1 MAEHVKVKVAQSDIS
16 NHLQVKVPS
25 SSADLITAKNKLFL
39 TSREKIFK
47 LKTNLTANCRLYAKI
62 KSDKP

>member
-1 MAEHVKVKVAQSDIS
+1 MTEHVKVKVAQSDIN

-25 SSADLITAKNKLFL
+25 ASVDLITAKNKLFL

-47 LKTNLTANCRLYAKI
+47 LKANLTANCRLYAKV
-62 KSDKP
+62 KSNKP